1 MGEVAATFPP
11 NTHPQAFYT
20 TIAHKYNLKGL
31 FYVDL
36 WPVAPSAVVLND
48 PGLSEQVTVVQPLR
62 QHKVVDDFLAPILG
76 HDVIAAAN
84 GPVWK
89 NLHNAMAP
97 AFSWS
102 HIRNL
107 TGVMA
112 EEGMHFRNTLNQLAK
127 SGEVFSMEETAMKLI
142 FDIITRIVFNFSL
155 NAQTEG
161 SSGSSTLDD
170 LREMI
175 RLAESQLSFNPL
187 VHLVTFF
194 KRRTVLR
201 RIHQLMLEKIRER
214 LALLR
219 GGNMVPSRK
228 DPESILDLMLR
239 DHVQGDLSKKSE
251 GRDDLPPEYT
261 KLLLTK
267 FVVFSS
273 FNYNINLICVNIV
286 SKAFSSVATAQQQI
300 RYA

>member
-1 MGEVAATFPP
+1 MGEVAAAFPP

-20 TIAHKYNLKGL
+20 TIAQKYNLKGL
-31 FYVDL
+31 FYMDL
-36 WPVAPSAVVLND
+36 WPLAPPAVVLND
-48 PGLSEQVTVVQPLR
+48 AGLSEQVTVVQTLR
-62 QHKVVDDFLAPILG
+62 QHKAVDDFLAPILG
-76 HDVIAAAN
+76 RDVIAAAN

-89 NLHNAMAP
+89 KLHNAMAP

-102 HIRNL
+102 HIRSL
-107 TGVMA
+107 TGVIV
-112 EEGMHFRNTLNQLAK
+112 EEGTHFRDTLDGLVK

-161 SSGSSTLDD
+161 SAGSSTLND

-175 RLAESQLSFNPL
+175 HLAESQLSFNPF

-194 KRRTVLR
+194 KRRSVLY
-201 RIHQLMLEKIRER
+201 RIHRLMLEKVRER

-219 GGNMVPSRK
+219 TGNIVPSRK

-239 DHVQGDLSKKSE
+239 DHVQGDLSKK
-251 GRDDLPPEYT
+251 GGGIYDLPPEYT
-261 KLLLTK
+261 KLLLSK
-267 FVVFSS
+267 CVLFSRFEYDISLMYVNVV
-273 FNYNINLICVNIV
+273 
-286 SKAFSSVATAQQQI
+286 
-300 RYA
+300 